1 MKQVFASEAPASMQL
16 SIPKEKIV
24 ANEEKGVKQTLLVKE
39 GDDLR
44 TRVHSIMLNFRS
56 DFPI

>member
-1 MKQVFASEAPASMQL
+1 VFASEAPASMQL
-16 SIPKEKIV
+16 SIPKEKNA